1 MCIIGVFHK
10 YNSQIQIIMN
20 SGSRA
25 NKTGGKLEN
34 TIEST
39 LTNYTKIDRTQFL
52 TTYMKADA
60 PIYSRQVHIGDSI
73 YNTKLFCDFIL
84 YHPKK
89 HPHCLVIESKWQQT
103 AGSVDEK
110 YPYLVEN
117 INKLPY
123 KTLIVI
129 DGGGYKKGA
138 EEWLRKQQNDKLQV
152 MNIVEFLKW
161 TNNDNI

>member
-1 MCIIGVFHK
+1 MD
-10 YNSQIQIIMN
+10 

-25 NKTGGKLEN
+25 NKTGKKLEN

-39 LTNYTKIDRTQFL
+39 LINYRKVDKKQFL
-52 TTYMKADA
+52 TECVKAKTS
-60 PIYSRQVHIGDSI
+60 IYSRQVHIGFSI

-89 HPHCLVIESKWQQT
+89 YPHCLVIESKWQQT
-103 AGSVDEK
+103 SGSVDEK
-110 YPYLVEN
+110 YPYLVAN

-138 EEWLRKQQNDKLQV
+138 EEWLRKQQNDKLHV
-152 MNIVEFLKW
+152 MNIAEFLKW

>member
-1 MCIIGVFHK
+1 
-10 YNSQIQIIMN
+10 MN

-39 LTNYTKIDRTQFL
+39 LTNYTKINKKQFL
-52 TTYMKADA
+52 TVCLKAKI
-60 PIYSRQVHIGDSI
+60 PIYSRQMYIGDSI
-73 YNTKLFCDFIL
+73 YNTKLYCDFIL

-89 HPHCLVIESKWQQT
+89 YPQCLVIESKWQQT
-103 AGSVDEK
+103 SGSVDEK
-110 YPYLVEN
+110 YPYLVAN
-117 INKLPY
+117 IIKLSY
-123 KTLIVI
+123 NTLIVI

-138 EEWLRKQQNDKLQV
+138 EEWLHKQQNDKLQV
-152 MNIVEFLKW
+152 MNITEFLKW